1 MTLHCIIVK
10 VEIEIDEG
18 TCRGQQLN
26 KREGADT
33 SVRGAGKSP
42 HEGYRLE
49 LYIFITHKYNFDHN
63 KLQKKY
69 CVEPLRRN
77 AHSTVCLILN

>member
-1 MTLHCIIVK
+1 MTSHCIIVK

-18 TCRGQQLN
+18 TCRVQQLN

-42 HEGYRLE
+42 
-49 LYIFITHKYNFDHN
+49 
-63 KLQKKY
+63 KKATAWS
-69 CVEPLRRN
+69 LF
-77 AHSTVCLILN
+77 